1 MYSVGFEAV
10 LMTAMQADTMPKKR
24 ATAMQAMVAMYNS
37 LIRKVRSWKRMSRR
51 SMWKCRSPK
60 PWFSFLL
67 PSNNPKLMKP
77 LDLLLLSRVA
87 VDTTQKLVP
96 RPPNSN

>member
-1 MYSVGFEAV
+1 
-10 LMTAMQADTMPKKR
+10 
-24 ATAMQAMVAMYNS
+24 
-37 LIRKVRSWKRMSRR
+37 
-51 SMWKCRSPK
+51 
-60 PWFSFLL
+60 LL

-96 RPPNSN
+96 RPPNRN